1 VIDRVAGKPDYRS
14 EEEILACTNEASA
27 DLLSRHALRWEP
39 VEERS
44 YDKYQQQ
51 RRDRGGSITRGRNGR
66 SLRTAHA

>member
-1 VIDRVAGKPDYRS
+1 VIERVAGKPGYRS
-14 EEEILACTNEASA
+14 EEEILACTNEAPA

-51 RRDRGGSITRGRNGR
+51 RRDRRTSITRRQNGR

>member
-1 VIDRVAGKPDYRS
+1 MIDRVAGKPDYRS
-14 EEEILACTNEASA
+14 EEEISACANEAPA

-44 YDKYQQQ
+44 CDKYQQQ
-51 RRDRGGSITRGRNGR
+51 RRDRRASITRGQNGR